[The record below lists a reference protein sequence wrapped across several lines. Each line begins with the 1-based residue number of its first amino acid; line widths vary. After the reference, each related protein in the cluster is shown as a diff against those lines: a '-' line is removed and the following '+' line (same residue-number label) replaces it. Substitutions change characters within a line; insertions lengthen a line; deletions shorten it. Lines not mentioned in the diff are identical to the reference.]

1 MESEQHHYEL
11 RSRSRSRSHT
21 PMVPNRPQQEPEMTE
36 RHYDLRNW
44 SRERSRT
51 PGEVTSSRRSGSRSL
66 TGSIKTQE
74 KNMETIE
81 ENKEGS
87 VTESLTDNQST
98 KSESSVVT
106 TKKTERRSERQRAKR
121 QIFVNGQSENK
132 EDASDKA
139 EPRHRSVTPRRVLT
153 SDYSSEEGERE
164 DPPSRPGSAY
174 EIYKQ
179 AGEWWNVFPKTD
191 YTYSPTSQCR
201 YEIAPGIIAMP
212 NMSRRSIHTNSNGN
226 TVCQTSHRNLSQA
239 SRGTTESGIS
249 DMDTVDLKE
258 TASLIHSFEDNCDMS
273 RAGMSNST
281 AKTTFYK
288 KTHVKEQYT
297 SHKEVIYSNPRYSSS
312 FRSSYLSWANTPI
325 GKYDTSHADSDTDLD
340 DTYVKS
346 SVKTNQSWRVVQW
359 FTYFTTFIVTCF
371 RKTVEFF
378 KFKTNR
384 KRQYYV
390 SQAYRSSNESKW
402 SSLWQTLD
410 RYTHNMYFFFVKML
424 VLDAW
429 LLSRLTGVRK
439 WLQGK
444 GPRILWITLLPLLLL
459 FGAYIAQRHYFTF
472 ADSLRNVQYGVIET
486 TYHIFNNISNL
497 MSFTFESFTKYL
509 ADLKN
514 YFMHLLPSVNV
525 SLPEMPPIGW
535 NVKWKFVSGG
545 WCIVQCLSLL
555 SDVKTVTETAIE
567 KSLSN
572 VQWKDGQN
580 KIIEKILTDNEIIK
594 ENLVN
599 KADLV
604 NRIEML
610 ENRQT
615 HQMDYLINIIRTVED
630 RKQSD
635 ADFRKEYDEK
645 IISMENKLGVE
656 LKNIAYSELEV
667 IKHEFEEL
675 RKLYSELKSCCN
687 ANAESIINQDIEKH
701 VERILLGYFPS
712 GISKEDLGQN
722 LQSLLASH
730 NREAQKILDNANVYT
745 SDEHV
750 RKIVK
755 EVLRIYDADKTGQVD
770 YALETA
776 GGQIISTRCTQQYDI
791 KSRAFSLYGFTL
803 YYESNNP
810 RTVIQGNPIQP
821 GVCWAFQDFPGYLLI
836 QLRSFIYVTGF
847 TLEHVSKLIL
857 PNENMSSA
865 PRKFNV
871 WGLLNENDLEPVM
884 FGEYEFTYSDESL
897 QYFPVQNTE
906 INKPYEYIELRIRS
920 NHGQLNYTCLYRFRV
935 HGRPA

>member
-21 PMVPNRPQQEPEMTE
+21 PMVQNRPQQEPELTE

-44 SRERSRT
+44 SRERSHT

-66 TGSIKTQE
+66 TGSSVKTHE
-74 KNMETIE
+74 KNMEIIE
-81 ENKEGS
+81 ESKEGS
-87 VTESLTDNQST
+87 VTDSLIDNQST
-98 KSESSVVT
+98 KSESSAVT
-106 TKKTERRSERQRAKR
+106 TKKVERRSERQRAKR
-121 QIFVNGQSENK
+121 QIFVNGQSESK
-132 EDASDKA
+132 EDASDKKA
-139 EPRHRSVTPRRVLT
+139 EQRRKSVTPRRVLT

-164 DPPSRPGSAY
+164 DPPSRPGSAF
-174 EIYKQ
+174 EIYKR

-191 YTYSPTSQCR
+191 YTYSPTSQYR
-201 YEIAPGIIAMP
+201 YEIAPGILAMP
-212 NMSRRSIHTNSNGN
+212 NMSRRSIHVNNNGS
-226 TVCQTSHRNLSQA
+226 TVSQTSRNLSQA
-239 SRGTTESGIS
+239 SRGTTESGIG
-249 DMDTVDLKE
+249 DMDTIDLKE
-258 TASLIHSFEDNCDMS
+258 TASLIHSFEDNCNTANMLS
-273 RAGMSNST
+273 ST
-281 AKTTFYK
+281 AKTTLYK
-288 KTHVKEQYT
+288 KTHVEQYT
-297 SHKEVIYSNPRYSSS
+297 SNKEVIYSNPRYSSN
-312 FRSSYLSWANTPI
+312 RLRYLSWVNTPI

-340 DTYVKS
+340 DTYIKS
-346 SVKTNQSWRVVQW
+346 SVKTNQNWRVVQW
-359 FTYFTTFIVTCF
+359 FTYFTAFIVTCF

-378 KFKTNR
+378 KFKTDR

-390 SQAYRSSNESKW
+390 SQAYRSYNESKW

-410 RYTHNMYFFFVKML
+410 RYTHNVYFFFVRML

-429 LLSRLTGVRK
+429 LLSQFTGVRK

-444 GPRILWITLLPLLLL
+444 GPKILWITFLPLLLL
-459 FGAYIAQRHYFTF
+459 FG
-472 ADSLRNVQYGVIET
+472 
-486 TYHIFNNISNL
+486 
-497 MSFTFESFTKYL
+497 
-509 ADLKN
+509 
-514 YFMHLLPSVNV
+514 
-525 SLPEMPPIGW
+525 
-535 NVKWKFVSGG
+535 G
-545 WCIVQCLSLL
+545 WCVAQYLSLL
-555 SDVKTVTETAIE
+555 SNVKTVTETTIE

-572 VQWKDGQN
+572 VQWEDHQH

-615 HQMDYLINIIRTVED
+615 HQMDYLINITRTLED

-635 ADFRKEYDEK
+635 ANFRKEYDDK
-645 IISMENKLGVE
+645 IVDVENKMNV
-656 LKNIAYSELEV
+656 SELRNVAHNE
-667 IKHEFEEL
+667 IKLIKNEFEEL
-675 RKLYSELKSCCN
+675 RELYSQLKSCCN
-687 ANAESIINQDIEKH
+687 VNAESIINQNMEKH
-701 VERILLGYFPS
+701 VEKILLSYFPS
-712 GISKEDLGQN
+712 GISKEDLGKN

-730 NREAQKILDNANVYT
+730 NREAHEVVNVDNANVPA
-745 SDEHV
+745 SDEHI

-776 GGQIISTRCTQQYDI
+776 GGQIISTRCTQRYDI
-791 KSRAFSLYGFTL
+791 RSRAFSLFGFTL

-836 QLRSFIYVTGF
+836 QLRNFIYVTGF

-871 WGLLNENDLEPVM
+871 WGLLNENDLEPVK
-884 FGEYEFTYSDESL
+884 FGEYEFMYSDESL

-906 INKPYEYIELRIRS
+906 INKPYEYIELRIHS
-920 NHGQLNYTCLYRFRV
+920 NHGQLDYTCLYRFRV

>member
-1 MESEQHHYEL
+1 MGDRRMESEQHHYEL

-21 PMVPNRPQQEPEMTE
+21 PMVPNRPQQEPEVTE

-44 SRERSRT
+44 SRERSHT

-66 TGSIKTQE
+66 TGSVKTHE

-98 KSESSVVT
+98 KSEGSVVT
-106 TKKTERRSERQRAKR
+106 IKKAERRSERQRAKR
-121 QIFVNGQSENK
+121 QIFVNGQSDSK
-132 EDASDKA
+132 EDASDKKA
-139 EPRHRSVTPRRVLT
+139 ERRHRSVTPRRVFT

-179 AGEWWNVFPKTD
+179 AGECVFPKTD

-201 YEIAPGIIAMP
+201 YEIAPGILAMP
-212 NMSRRSIHTNSNGN
+212 NMSRRPIHVNNNGSIVS
-226 TVCQTSHRNLSQA
+226 QTSHRNLSQA

-249 DMDTVDLKE
+249 DMDTADLKERE
-258 TASLIHSFEDNCDMS
+258 TASLTHSFGDSYDMS

-281 AKTTFYK
+281 AKTTLYK
-288 KTHVKEQYT
+288 KTHVKQYT
-297 SHKEVIYSNPRYSSS
+297 SHKEIIYSDPRCSSN

-325 GKYDTSHADSDTDLD
+325 RKYDTSHVDSDTDLD

-346 SVKTNQSWRVVQW
+346 SIKTNQSWRVVQW

-378 KFKTNR
+378 KFKTDG

-402 SSLWQTLD
+402 SLLWQTLD
-410 RYTHNMYFFFVKML
+410 RYTHNMYFFFVRML
-424 VLDAW
+424 VLDTW
-429 LLSRLTGVRK
+429 LLSRFTGVRK
-439 WLQGK
+439 WLQEK
-444 GPRILWITLLPLLLL
+444 GPKILWITLLPLLLL
-459 FGAYIAQRHYFTF
+459 FG
-472 ADSLRNVQYGVIET
+472 
-486 TYHIFNNISNL
+486 
-497 MSFTFESFTKYL
+497 
-509 ADLKN
+509 
-514 YFMHLLPSVNV
+514 
-525 SLPEMPPIGW
+525 
-535 NVKWKFVSGG
+535 G

-555 SDVKTVTETAIE
+555 SDATTVTETAVE
-567 KSLSN
+567 KSLNN
-572 VQWKDGQN
+572 VQWEDRRN
-580 KIIEKILTDNEIIK
+580 KIIEKILTDNETIE
-594 ENLVN
+594 ENFVN

-615 HQMDYLINIIRTVED
+615 HQMDYLINITRTVED

-635 ADFRKEYDEK
+635 AAFRKEYADK
-645 IISMENKLGVE
+645 IINVENKLGVSE
-656 LKNIAYSELEV
+656 LKDIAYSELEV
-667 IKHEFEEL
+667 IKDELEEL

-687 ANAESIINQDIEKH
+687 ANAKSINQDIEKH
-701 VERILLGYFPS
+701 VEKILLSYFPS

-730 NREAQKILDNANVYT
+730 NREAQKVLDNANVHT

-776 GGQIISTRCTQQYDI
+776 GGQIISTRCTQRYDI
-791 KSRAFSLYGFTL
+791 KSRAFSLFGFTL

-821 GVCWAFQDFPGYLLI
+821 GVCWAFQDFPGFLLI

-847 TLEHVSKLIL
+847 TLEHVPKLIL

-906 INKPYEYIELRIRS
+906 INKPYEYIELRIQT
-920 NHGQLNYTCLYRFRV
+920 NHGQLDYTCLYRFRV
-935 HGRPA
+935 HGRLA

>member
-1 MESEQHHYEL
+1 MGDRRMENEQHHYEL

-21 PMVPNRPQQEPEMTE
+21 PMVPNRPQQEPEVTE

-44 SRERSRT
+44 SRERSHT

-66 TGSIKTQE
+66 TGSVKTHE

-87 VTESLTDNQST
+87 VTESLMDNQST
-98 KSESSVVT
+98 KSEGSVVT
-106 TKKTERRSERQRAKR
+106 IKKAERRSERQRAKR
-121 QIFVNGQSENK
+121 QIFVNGQNESK
-132 EDASDKA
+132 EDASDKKA
-139 EPRHRSVTPRRVLT
+139 ERRHRSVTPRRIFT

-201 YEIAPGIIAMP
+201 YEIAPGILAMP
-212 NMSRRSIHTNSNGN
+212 NMSRRSIHVNNNGSTVSQTN
-226 TVCQTSHRNLSQA
+226 HRNLSQA
-239 SRGTTESGIS
+239 SRVTTESGIS
-249 DMDTVDLKE
+249 DMDTADLKE
-258 TASLIHSFEDNCDMS
+258 TTSLIHSFGDNCDMS
-273 RAGMSNST
+273 RADMSNST
-281 AKTTFYK
+281 AKTTLYK
-288 KTHVKEQYT
+288 KTHVKQYT
-297 SHKEVIYSNPRYSSS
+297 SHKEIIYSDPRGSSN
-312 FRSSYLSWANTPI
+312 FRSSYLSWVNTPI
-325 GKYDTSHADSDTDLD
+325 GKYDASHADSDTDL

-346 SVKTNQSWRVVQW
+346 SVKTNQSWVVQW

-378 KFKTNR
+378 KFKTDG

-390 SQAYRSSNESKW
+390 SQAYHSSNESKW

-410 RYTHNMYFFFVKML
+410 RYTHNMYFFFVRML

-429 LLSRLTGVRK
+429 LLSRFTGIRK
-439 WLQGK
+439 WLQEK
-444 GPRILWITLLPLLLL
+444 SPRILWITLLPLLLL
-459 FGAYIAQRHYFTF
+459 FG
-472 ADSLRNVQYGVIET
+472 
-486 TYHIFNNISNL
+486 
-497 MSFTFESFTKYL
+497 
-509 ADLKN
+509 
-514 YFMHLLPSVNV
+514 
-525 SLPEMPPIGW
+525 
-535 NVKWKFVSGG
+535 G

-555 SDVKTVTETAIE
+555 SETVTETAIE
-567 KSLSN
+567 KSLNN
-572 VQWKDGQN
+572 VQREDRQN

-615 HQMDYLINIIRTVED
+615 HQMDYLMNITRTIED

-635 ADFRKEYDEK
+635 ADFRKEYDDK
-645 IISMENKLGVE
+645 IINVENKLGVSE
-656 LKNIAYSELEV
+656 LKNIAYSELKV
-667 IKHEFEEL
+667 IKDEFEEL

-701 VERILLGYFPS
+701 IEKILLSYFSS
-712 GISKEDLGQN
+712 GILKEDLKQN

-730 NREAQKILDNANVYT
+730 NREAQKVLNNANVHT
-745 SDEHV
+745 SDEHI

-776 GGQIISTRCTQQYDI
+776 GGQIISTRCTQRYDI
-791 KSRAFSLYGFTL
+791 KSRAFSLFGFTL

-906 INKPYEYIELRIRS
+906 INKPYEYIELRIHS
-920 NHGQLNYTCLYRFRV
+920 NHGQLDYTCLYRFRV
-935 HGRPA
+935 HGRLA

>member
-1 MESEQHHYEL
+1 MENEQHHYEL

-21 PMVPNRPQQEPEMTE
+21 PMVPNRPQQEPEVTE

-44 SRERSRT
+44 SRERSHT

-66 TGSIKTQE
+66 TGSVKTHE

-87 VTESLTDNQST
+87 VTESLMDNQST
-98 KSESSVVT
+98 KSEGSVVT
-106 TKKTERRSERQRAKR
+106 IKKAERRSERQRAKR
-121 QIFVNGQSENK
+121 QIFVNGQNESK
-132 EDASDKA
+132 EDASDKKA
-139 EPRHRSVTPRRVLT
+139 ERRHRSVTPRRIFT

-201 YEIAPGIIAMP
+201 YEIAPGILAMP
-212 NMSRRSIHTNSNGN
+212 NMSRRSIHVNNNGSTVSQTN
-226 TVCQTSHRNLSQA
+226 HRNLSQA
-239 SRGTTESGIS
+239 SRVTTESGIS
-249 DMDTVDLKE
+249 DMDTADLKE
-258 TASLIHSFEDNCDMS
+258 TTSLIHSFGDNCDMS
-273 RAGMSNST
+273 RADMSNST
-281 AKTTFYK
+281 AKTTLYK
-288 KTHVKEQYT
+288 KTHVKQYT
-297 SHKEVIYSNPRYSSS
+297 SHKEIIYSDPRGSSN
-312 FRSSYLSWANTPI
+312 FRSSYLSWVNTPI
-325 GKYDTSHADSDTDLD
+325 GKYDASHADSDTDL

-346 SVKTNQSWRVVQW
+346 SVKTNQSWVVQW

-378 KFKTNR
+378 KFKTDG

-390 SQAYRSSNESKW
+390 SQAYHSSNESKW

-410 RYTHNMYFFFVKML
+410 RYTHNMYFFFVRML

-429 LLSRLTGVRK
+429 LLSRFTGIRK
-439 WLQGK
+439 WLQEK
-444 GPRILWITLLPLLLL
+444 SPRILWITLLPLLLL
-459 FGAYIAQRHYFTF
+459 FG
-472 ADSLRNVQYGVIET
+472 
-486 TYHIFNNISNL
+486 
-497 MSFTFESFTKYL
+497 
-509 ADLKN
+509 
-514 YFMHLLPSVNV
+514 
-525 SLPEMPPIGW
+525 
-535 NVKWKFVSGG
+535 G

-555 SDVKTVTETAIE
+555 SETVTETAIE
-567 KSLSN
+567 KSLNN
-572 VQWKDGQN
+572 VQREDRQN

-615 HQMDYLINIIRTVED
+615 HQMDYLMNITRTIED

-635 ADFRKEYDEK
+635 ADFRKEYDDK
-645 IISMENKLGVE
+645 IINVENKLGVSE
-656 LKNIAYSELEV
+656 LKNIAYSELKV
-667 IKHEFEEL
+667 IKDEFEEL

-701 VERILLGYFPS
+701 IEKILLSYFSS
-712 GISKEDLGQN
+712 GILKEDLKQN

-730 NREAQKILDNANVYT
+730 NREAQKVLNNANVHT
-745 SDEHV
+745 SDEHI

-776 GGQIISTRCTQQYDI
+776 GGQIISTRCTQRYDI
-791 KSRAFSLYGFTL
+791 KSRAFSLFGFTL

-906 INKPYEYIELRIRS
+906 INKPYEYIELRIHS
-920 NHGQLNYTCLYRFRV
+920 NHGQLDYTCLYRFRV
-935 HGRPA
+935 HGRLA

>member
-1 MESEQHHYEL
+1 MGDRRMENEQHHYEL

-21 PMVPNRPQQEPEMTE
+21 PMVPNRPQQEPEVTE

-44 SRERSRT
+44 SRERSHT

-66 TGSIKTQE
+66 TGSVKTHE

-87 VTESLTDNQST
+87 VTESLMDNQST
-98 KSESSVVT
+98 KSEGSVVT
-106 TKKTERRSERQRAKR
+106 IKKAERRSERQRAKR
-121 QIFVNGQSENK
+121 QIFVNGQNESK
-132 EDASDKA
+132 EDASDKKA
-139 EPRHRSVTPRRVLT
+139 ERRHRSVTPRRIFT

-179 AGEWWNVFPKTD
+179 AGECVFPKTD

-201 YEIAPGIIAMP
+201 YEIAPGILAMP
-212 NMSRRSIHTNSNGN
+212 NMSRRSIHVNNNGSTVSQTN
-226 TVCQTSHRNLSQA
+226 HRNLSQA
-239 SRGTTESGIS
+239 SRVTTESGIS
-249 DMDTVDLKE
+249 DMDTADLKE
-258 TASLIHSFEDNCDMS
+258 TTSLIHSFGDNCDMS
-273 RAGMSNST
+273 RADMSNST
-281 AKTTFYK
+281 AKTTLYK
-288 KTHVKEQYT
+288 KTHVKQYT
-297 SHKEVIYSNPRYSSS
+297 SHKEIIYSDPRGSSN
-312 FRSSYLSWANTPI
+312 FRSSYLSWVNTPI
-325 GKYDTSHADSDTDLD
+325 GKYDASHADSDTDL

-346 SVKTNQSWRVVQW
+346 SVKTNQSWVVQW

-378 KFKTNR
+378 KFKTDG

-390 SQAYRSSNESKW
+390 SQAYHSSNESKW

-410 RYTHNMYFFFVKML
+410 RYTHNMYFFFVRML

-429 LLSRLTGVRK
+429 LLSRFTGIRK
-439 WLQGK
+439 WLQEK
-444 GPRILWITLLPLLLL
+444 SPRILWITLLPLLLL
-459 FGAYIAQRHYFTF
+459 FG
-472 ADSLRNVQYGVIET
+472 
-486 TYHIFNNISNL
+486 
-497 MSFTFESFTKYL
+497 
-509 ADLKN
+509 
-514 YFMHLLPSVNV
+514 
-525 SLPEMPPIGW
+525 
-535 NVKWKFVSGG
+535 G

-555 SDVKTVTETAIE
+555 SETVTETAIE
-567 KSLSN
+567 KSLNN
-572 VQWKDGQN
+572 VQREDRQN

-615 HQMDYLINIIRTVED
+615 HQMDYLMNITRTIED

-635 ADFRKEYDEK
+635 ADFRKEYDDK
-645 IISMENKLGVE
+645 IINVENKLGVSE
-656 LKNIAYSELEV
+656 LKNIAYSELKV
-667 IKHEFEEL
+667 IKDEFEEL

-701 VERILLGYFPS
+701 IEKILLSYFSS
-712 GISKEDLGQN
+712 GILKEDLKQN

-730 NREAQKILDNANVYT
+730 NREAQKVLNNANVHT
-745 SDEHV
+745 SDEHI

-776 GGQIISTRCTQQYDI
+776 GGQIISTRCTQRYDI
-791 KSRAFSLYGFTL
+791 KSRAFSLFGFTL

-906 INKPYEYIELRIRS
+906 INKPYEYIELRIHS
-920 NHGQLNYTCLYRFRV
+920 NHGQLDYTCLYRFRV
-935 HGRPA
+935 HGRLA

>member
-1 MESEQHHYEL
+1 MENEQHHYEL

-21 PMVPNRPQQEPEMTE
+21 PMVPNRSQQDPEVTE

-44 SRERSRT
+44 SRERSHT

-66 TGSIKTQE
+66 TGSVKTHE

-98 KSESSVVT
+98 KSEGSVVT
-106 TKKTERRSERQRAKR
+106 IKKAERRSERQRAKR
-121 QIFVNGQSENK
+121 QIFVNGQSESK
-132 EDASDKA
+132 EDASGKKA
-139 EPRHRSVTPRRVLT
+139 ERRHRSVTPRRVFT

-201 YEIAPGIIAMP
+201 YEIAPGILAMP
-212 NMSRRSIHTNSNGN
+212 NMSRRPIHTNNNGS
-226 TVCQTSHRNLSQA
+226 TVSQTSHRNLSQA

-258 TASLIHSFEDNCDMS
+258 TTSLIHSFGDNCDMS

-281 AKTTFYK
+281 AKTTLYK
-288 KTHVKEQYT
+288 KTHVKQYT
-297 SHKEVIYSNPRYSSS
+297 SHKEIIYSDPRCSSN
-312 FRSSYLSWANTPI
+312 FRYLSWANTPI
-325 GKYDTSHADSDTDLD
+325 GKYDASHADSDTDLD

-346 SVKTNQSWRVVQW
+346 SVKTNQSWKVVQW

-378 KFKTNR
+378 KFKTDR

-390 SQAYRSSNESKW
+390 SQAYRLSNESKW

-410 RYTHNMYFFFVKML
+410 RYTHNMYFFFVRML

-429 LLSRLTGVRK
+429 LLSRFTGVRK
-439 WLQGK
+439 WLQEK
-444 GPRILWITLLPLLLL
+444 SPRILWITLLPLLLL
-459 FGAYIAQRHYFTF
+459 FG
-472 ADSLRNVQYGVIET
+472 
-486 TYHIFNNISNL
+486 
-497 MSFTFESFTKYL
+497 
-509 ADLKN
+509 
-514 YFMHLLPSVNV
+514 
-525 SLPEMPPIGW
+525 
-535 NVKWKFVSGG
+535 G
-545 WCIVQCLSLL
+545 WCIVQCLLLL

-567 KSLSN
+567 KSLNN
-572 VQWKDGQN
+572 VQWEDHQN

-615 HQMDYLINIIRTVED
+615 HQMDYLINITRTVED

-635 ADFRKEYDEK
+635 ADFRKEYDDK
-645 IISMENKLGVE
+645 IINVENKLGVSE
-656 LKNIAYSELEV
+656 LKNVAYSELKV
-667 IKHEFEEL
+667 IKDEFEEL

-701 VERILLGYFPS
+701 VEKILLSYFPS
-712 GISKEDLGQN
+712 GILKEDLGQN
-722 LQSLLASH
+722 LQNLLASH
-730 NREAQKILDNANVYT
+730 NREAQKVLDNANVRT

-776 GGQIISTRCTQQYDI
+776 GGQIISTRCTQRYDI
-791 KSRAFSLYGFTL
+791 KSRAFGLFGFTL
-803 YYESNNP
+803 YYESNKP
-810 RTVIQGNPIQP
+810 QTVIQGNPIQP

-906 INKPYEYIELRIRS
+906 VNKPYEYIELRIHS
-920 NHGQLNYTCLYRFRV
+920 NHGQLDYTCLYRFRV
-935 HGRPA
+935 HGRLA

>member
-459 FGAYIAQRHYFTF
+459 FG
-472 ADSLRNVQYGVIET
+472 
-486 TYHIFNNISNL
+486 
-497 MSFTFESFTKYL
+497 
-509 ADLKN
+509 
-514 YFMHLLPSVNV
+514 
-525 SLPEMPPIGW
+525 
-535 NVKWKFVSGG
+535 G